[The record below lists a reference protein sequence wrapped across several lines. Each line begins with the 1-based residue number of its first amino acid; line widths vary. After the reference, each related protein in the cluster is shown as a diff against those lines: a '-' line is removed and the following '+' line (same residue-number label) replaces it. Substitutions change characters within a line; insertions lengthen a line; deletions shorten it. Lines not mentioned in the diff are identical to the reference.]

1 MVMPIQ
7 SLPPA
12 PPGAERTA
20 RRDAPAGSY
29 QAWQAERVRQ
39 QAALAPAPA
48 ARRTAAGPA
57 AASGAGPGPGP
68 GQAPG
73 PGPGGADPRRPP
85 DGADPT
91 PALPDDAAHDGQ
103 PGHGVAPTP
112 AQSGRAGAGAAEVDA
127 GPDPEALAASIAAQA
142 PHQELF
148 ALLLPDGRQL
158 GVLFAPGHG
167 GALRVLLASDDDDLR
182 GQLAARRMELERGL
196 AQRMGQAMQVTVL

>member
-7 SLPPA
+7 SLSPA

-48 ARRTAAGPA
+48 ARRAAAGPA
-57 AASGAGPGPGP
+57 AASGPGAGPCPS
-68 GQAPG
+68 QA
-73 PGPGGADPRRPP
+73 PGPGGADPRRMPA
-85 DGADPT
+85 GADPIPT
-91 PALPDDAAHDGQ
+91 QPHDAPHDGQ
-103 PGHGVAPTP
+103 PGHGVAPMP
-112 AQSGRAGAGAAEVDA
+112 AQSGRAGSGAAEVDA

-142 PHQELF
+142 PHLELF

-158 GVLFAPGHG
+158 GVLLAPGHG
-167 GALRVLLASDDDDLR
+167 GSLRVLLASDDDDLR

>member
-1 MVMPIQ
+1 MAMPIQ
-7 SLPPA
+7 SFPPA

-57 AASGAGPGPGP
+57 AASGPGAGPSQTPGPGP
-68 GQAPG
+68 EG
-73 PGPGGADPRRPP
+73 PDPRRTPA
-85 DGADPT
+85 GADPT
-91 PALPDDAAHDGQ
+91 PALPHDAPHDGQ
-103 PGHGVAPTP
+103 SGHGAAP
-112 AQSGRAGAGAAEVDA
+112 AQAGRAGPGAAEAAA
-127 GPDPEALAASIAAQA
+127 GPDPEALAASIAAHA

-158 GVLFAPGHG
+158 GVLLAPGHG
-167 GALRVLLASDDDDLR
+167 GALRVLLASDDDGLR